1 MSKYYGESERLL
13 GTVFSLANE
22 MSTGAI
28 VFLDEVDSFAVA
40 RDDEMHEATRRLL
53 SVILRQIDGFEQDK
67 NVVVIAATNRKNDL
81 DPALISRFDSM
92 ITFDLP
98 DQQTREKIVAQY
110 AKHLARSDLAKIAL
124 ATENM
129 SGRDIK
135 DVCQQA
141 ERHWAAKLIRSQV
154 PKDTEGTSLPPTEE
168 YIRCADQRQK
178 ALSGI
183 LQKNKAPRSN
193 WRPAALA

>member
-124 ATENM
+124 ATEKKGYKRCMPTSRKTLGSKVNKKP
-129 SGRDIK
+129 S
-135 DVCQQA
+135 
-141 ERHWAAKLIRSQV
+141 AKRYRRYKPSSYRRVYQM
-154 PKDTEGTSLPPTEE
+154 
-168 YIRCADQRQK
+168 C
-178 ALSGI
+178 
-183 LQKNKAPRSN
+183 
-193 WRPAALA
+193 